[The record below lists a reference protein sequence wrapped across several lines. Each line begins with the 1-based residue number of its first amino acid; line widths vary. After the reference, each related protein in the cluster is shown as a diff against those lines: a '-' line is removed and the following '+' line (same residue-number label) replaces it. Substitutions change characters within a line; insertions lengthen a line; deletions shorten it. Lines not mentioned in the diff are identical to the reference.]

1 MSNFEKCRYRRPP
14 NSHLRRVNPLFHI
27 QNQEADS
34 KELSSHIIKLAWK
47 TGRLNLS
54 DRGLASVPEKVWQ
67 IDQLDEAEVR
77 LLEVRMDRDV
87 DGDKWWEHEPLTWLD
102 LSLNCITEIS
112 PKIRN
117 LVTLTVLN
125 LHKNNLDGVPAEL
138 GCLTKLTCLNLS
150 HNKLR
155 TLPPAFFKLCELRSL
170 QLAHN
175 QLEDV
180 TDDVGDF
187 IMLEN
192 LDISHNCLS
201 TLPPGIGFLTRLTQL
216 DASHNKLA
224 EIPPDIVSLR
234 VLCKLDL
241 SDNQINLLPPLGDLR
256 KLEVLFLQ
264 HNRLVNLP
272 DVTGCLALKE
282 LHLAGNTIKEIDVE
296 VFEGLSRLRVLNLRD
311 NTLTSLPEE
320 ISAFQLLARLDLT
333 NNHLT
338 MLPDSLGFLPH
349 LQSVQ
354 LEGNPLRSVRRDII
368 QCGTTRLLRFL
379 RERFKDEGN
388 VNTGSDSLISAKEE
402 AVEAEVTSV
411 DISKNKLKEVPV
423 GLKRLTSR
431 ITELNL
437 SCNALSVLPFE
448 LGLSE
453 NLLYLDLQKN
463 SLEDL
468 PQSFESLSR
477 LRELVI
483 SFNKFSEI
491 PDCVYKLTS
500 LENLIACDNRLTAI
514 DVSGLSQLRRLAT
527 LHLANNDISHVPPEL
542 GNMTQLK
549 CLELTGNSFRQPRHA
564 ILTKGTPGVL
574 SYLRDRIPHNQH

>member
-192 LDISHNCLS
+192 L
-201 TLPPGIGFLTRLTQL
+201 
-216 DASHNKLA
+216 
-224 EIPPDIVSLR
+224 
-234 VLCKLDL
+234 
-241 SDNQINLLPPLGDLR
+241 
-256 KLEVLFLQ
+256 
-264 HNRLVNLP
+264 
-272 DVTGCLALKE
+272 
-282 LHLAGNTIKEIDVE
+282 EIDVE

-388 VNTGSDSLISAKEE
+388 VNTGSDSLISAKEVKFPDRYVMRNSRALSLAMQELTEIPDSVFQE